1 MTGRGERIAVNQAEP
16 YALPNMAQ
24 LLYLAV
30 ALLIGLGSAVQV
42 GMLANIGRLRGPMEA
57 TWISLL
63 ATLGG
68 VGLIFA
74 IRSLRADRPELPS
87 PFDNLFVFGAIGIG
101 AGIALGVSLRGLS
114 PYLAIT
120 GLFGFSYLMAAGIL
134 VPRIGIALFVSAVTA
149 GTLLG
154 SVALDHVGAFGAD
167 VHRLSFLKL
176 LGVMVLFAGVALVRS
191 GR

>member
-1 MTGRGERIAVNQAEP
+1 
-16 YALPNMAQ
+16 MAQ
-24 LLYLAV
+24 LLYIAV

-42 GMLANIGRLRGPMEA
+42 GMVANIGRLRGPMEA

-63 ATLGG
+63 ATIGG

-101 AGIALGVSLRGLS
+101 AGIALGISLRGLS

-134 VPRIGIALFVSAVTA
+134 VPRIGIALFASAVTA

-154 SVALDHVGAFGAD
+154 SVGLDHFGAFGFD
-167 VHRLSFLKL
+167 VHRISFVRVM
-176 LGVMVLFAGVALVRS
+176 GVLALFVGVALVRS
-191 GR
+191 SR